1 MGDTKSEKP
10 TLVTSQLFQF
20 VCHGR
25 RQPMSPIVKRSG
37 ACDTESEK
45 HEPTRFFALKFDL
58 CARSSIARMGNGKEG
73 FRHGDPLLD
82 NISQLA
88 GSS

>member
-1 MGDTKSEKP
+1 MRRQAAKP
-10 TLVTSQLFQF
+10 TSINNACWVT
-20 VCHGR
+20 
-25 RQPMSPIVKRSG
+25 PKVKRSS